1 MRFIQLYLFAYF
13 VLVLGAGLALLQAG
27 ILTRVNPVW
36 VMIGSALV
44 VGLAVLLALSAE
56 KPPVKQD

>member
-36 VMIGSALV
+36 VLIGSALV
-44 VGLAVLLALSAE
+44 VGFAVLLALSAE

>member
-13 VLVLGAGLALLQAG
+13 VLILGAGLALLQAG

-36 VMIGSALV
+36 VVLGSALV
-44 VGLAVLLALSAE
+44 VGLGGLLALSAQ
-56 KPPVKQD
+56 KPVTRD